1 MSDMFPPTTVRS
13 AHPDD
18 LDEII
23 RLCAAHAE
31 YERADYDPAGKRERL
46 DGLLFGPSPRL
57 FCLVAERADSL
68 VGYATWSEEVS
79 TWDAWLYAHMD
90 CLYLDPDARG
100 SGAGRLLVSQLARGA
115 LGRGC
120 RLVQWQTP
128 AFNTR
133 AMRFYD
139 RLGATRR
146 EKARFY
152 LDKRAMER
160 LSEPGSDASAA

>member
-1 MSDMFPPTTVRS
+1 MSDLSSSTTVRS

-18 LDEII
+18 LNEII

-31 YERADYDPAGKRERL
+31 YERADYDPVGKRERL

-57 FCLVAERADSL
+57 FCLVAERGDSL

-79 TWDAWLYAHMD
+79 TWDAWIYAHMD
-90 CLYLDPDARG
+90 CLYLDSDARG
-100 SGAGRLLVSQLARGA
+100 SGAGRLLLSQLARDA

-128 AFNTR
+128 VFNTR

-139 RLGATRR
+139 RLGTTRK
-146 EKARFY
+146 EKVRFY
-152 LDKRAMER
+152 LGGEGLER
-160 LSEPGSDASAA
+160 LAEQGRGVM